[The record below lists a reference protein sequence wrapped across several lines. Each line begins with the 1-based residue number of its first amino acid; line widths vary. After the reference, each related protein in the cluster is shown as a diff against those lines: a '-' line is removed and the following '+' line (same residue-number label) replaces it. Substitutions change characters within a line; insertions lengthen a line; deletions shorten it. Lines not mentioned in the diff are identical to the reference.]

1 MVDTMITLHESTE
14 MSFTTN
20 GLGALSD
27 AITCE
32 VTEERNGEF
41 ELEMEYP
48 VTGKRYKEKKLRRKN
63 NPDIRN
69 YSLGLS
75 LWQSQILILTH
86 NHSESMQ
93 SQSQLMELLQ

>member
-27 AITCE
+27 LLLAK
-32 VTEERNGEF
+32 
-41 ELEMEYP
+41 LLKKEM
-48 VTGKRYKEKKLRRKN
+48 VSSNLKWNILSQVS
-63 NPDIRN
+63 DIRN
-69 YSLGLS
+69 YSLGVS